1 MASDIE
7 RRVRVLE
14 SLLPAEQVVM
24 VVRFVGTDSPKGLM
38 TLRYGLLHWVRH
50 DLEEEDAFVS
60 RAVGDLPD
68 TGLHVLIHEACCG
81 ST

>member
-14 SLLPAEQVVM
+14 SLLPTEQVVM
-24 VVRFVGTDSPKGLM
+24 VARFVGTDSPKGLM
-38 TLRYGLLHWVRH
+38 TLRCELRHWVRL
-50 DLEEEDAFVS
+50 DFEDEDAFVS

-68 TGLHVLIHEACCG
+68 TGLHVLIHDGCCR
-81 ST
+81 SM

>member
-1 MASDIE
+1 MVSTLE
-7 RRVRVLE
+7 RRVRILE

-38 TLRYGLLHWVRH
+38 TLRCGLRHWVRH

-68 TGLHVLIHEACCG
+68 TGLHMLVHDGSCG
-81 ST
+81 SA

>member
-14 SLLPAEQVVM
+14 SLLPTEQMVM
-24 VVRFVGTDSPKGLM
+24 VVQFVGTEDPSSILKLRSGL
-38 TLRYGLLHWVRH
+38 RQWERH
-50 DLEEEDAFVS
+50 GFEDEDAFVS